1 MAQGSGMALL
11 LLLLAV
17 SGPVSTEAALANPI
31 RKVVTMLQDMQKKVT
46 EEGEKEQAL
55 FDKFMCYCKTS
66 GGSLSQSIEDAE
78 GKIEAVSAALKSG
91 AEKTAQTKADLKEHK
106 ASRAAAEDAVSEATA
121 LREKEAS
128 EYAKVKADSDT
139 NIAGV
144 QKAVAALEKGMGGA
158 FLQTP
163 AADLVKSYAME
174 RASFPDS
181 TRQELLAFLSG
192 TEDSGYSPQSGE
204 ITGILK
210 QMGDEMSTDLADA
223 TTEEQSA
230 IANYEQLT
238 TAKKKEIAT
247 LQAQIEK
254 EMERIGNS
262 GVELTS
268 QQNDLE
274 DTKEALAA
282 DKKFQDELE
291 QGCKT
296 KAAEWEEIKKTRAE
310 ELLALAETVK
320 VLNDDDALDLFKKTL
335 PSAGAS
341 LLQLKVST
349 VSQKARALQMVR
361 VAAKRSKS
369 PALDLI
375 ALALNGKAVGFDKII
390 KMIDDMVAN
399 LKKEQEGDDSKKE
412 YCDAQ
417 FDESEDKKKELE
429 LSISDSEKAISEMKG
444 SIEKLGEE
452 LSALEAGIKALDKS
466 VAEATEQ
473 RKADNADYKALMSS
487 NKMAKEVLGW
497 AKNRLNK
504 FYNPKLYKPPPKRE
518 LSAEDR
524 IVENHGGEVPTEAP
538 GGIAGTGIG
547 AAASLLQI
555 REHSQLRRR
564 EAPPPPPETFGAY
577 TKKGGQSNGVIAMI
591 DLLVKDLDT
600 EMQEAEVM
608 EKDAQADYE
617 KMLADASEKRA
628 TDSKSMGEK
637 ESAKADTEE
646 DLQSEKEKKAATTQ
660 DAMAVAKYIGSLHS
674 ECDWLLQYF
683 EARKTARADES
694 DALVKGKAVLSGADY
709 ALLQTTVASHPARFL
724 ASRAQ

>member
-1 MAQGSGMALL
+1 
-11 LLLLAV
+11 
-17 SGPVSTEAALANPI
+17 
-31 RKVVTMLQDMQKKVT
+31 MLQDMQKKVT

-91 AEKTAQTKADLKEHK
+91 AEKKAQTEADLKEHK
-106 ASRAAAEDAVSEATA
+106 GSRAAAEDAVSEATA
-121 LREKEAS
+121 LREKEAT

-139 NIAGV
+139 NIAAIA
-144 QKAVAALEKGMGGA
+144 KAVAALEKGVGGA

-163 AADLVKSYAME
+163 AAGLVKNYAVE
-174 RASFPDS
+174 RANIPDS
-181 TRQELLAFLSG
+181 TRQELVAFLSG
-192 TEDSGYSPQSGE
+192 TEDSGYAPQSGE

-210 QMGDEMSTDLADA
+210 QMGDEMSKDLADA
-223 TTEEQSA
+223 TAEEESA
-230 IANYEQLT
+230 IANYEQLMA
-238 TAKKKEIAT
+238 AKKKEIAT

-262 GVELTS
+262 GVELAS
-268 QQNDLE
+268 QANDLE

-282 DKKFQDELE
+282 DKKFVEELE

-296 KAAEWEEIKKTRAE
+296 KTAEWEEIKKTRAE

-341 LLQLKVST
+341 LLQLKLGT

-361 VAAKRSKS
+361 AAAQQSKS

-429 LSISDSEKAISEMKG
+429 LSISDSEKAISEMQG
-444 SIEKLGEE
+444 SIEKLVEE

-518 LSAEDR
+518 LSSEDR
-524 IVENHGGEVPTEAP
+524 IVENMGGEVPTEAP

-547 AAASLLQI
+547 AASFVQI
-555 REHSQLRRR
+555 REHSQLRGR

-577 TKKGGQSNGVIAMI
+577 TKKGEQGNGVVAMI
-591 DLLVKDLDT
+591 DLLVKDLDK

-628 TDSKSMGEK
+628 ADAKSMGEK
-637 ESAKADTEE
+637 ETAKADTEE
-646 DLQSEKEKKAATTQ
+646 DLQAEKEKKAATTQ
-660 DAMAVAKYIGSLHS
+660 EAMAVAKYIGSLHS

-694 DALVKGKAVLSGADY
+694 DALVKAKAVLSGADY
-709 ALLQTTVASHPARFL
+709 ALLQTATAARPARFL